1 MKNTIKFF
9 SFGLILAI
17 AGGISSLIIYKIV
30 EEPKKVEKEE
40 SEEDKAPPRLKV
52 PIRDH

>member
-1 MKNTIKFF
+1 MKLPEDAAIDENEIDCRMVNGLLTVTI
-9 SFGLILAI
+9 
-17 AGGISSLIIYKIV
+17 
-30 EEPKKVEKEE
+30 PKVEKEE